1 MSEEINELQ
10 QEQLTAAAKISEYRR
25 KLNDLSHRVL
35 KVSQLLL
42 HLIHSQMTWTINSLY
57 MSFPL
62 VSCQFPTTYMFVYP
76 QYIHL
81 VHSCI
86 YHHVLYLSMTSS

>member
-35 KVSQLLL
+35 KVSQSLL
-42 HLIHSQMTWTINSLY
+42 HLIHSQMTWIINSLY

-62 VSCQFPTTYMFVYP
+62 ASCQFPTTTCLCTLNTH
-76 QYIHL
+76 I
-81 VHSCI
+81 
-86 YHHVLYLSMTSS
+86 

>member
-35 KVSQLLL
+35 KVSLLL
-42 HLIHSQMTWTINSLY
+42 PHLIHSQITWIINSLY

-62 VSCQFPTTYMFVYP
+62 SN
-76 QYIHL
+76 I
-81 VHSCI
+81 S
-86 YHHVLYLSMTSS
+86 